1 MKSYLIRPAGA
12 LVLALSLA
20 SCGGG
25 DDDKFTVEGYVSGLQ
40 YPGLVLQNNGGQDLT
55 VAPPATAG
63 EAVKFVFPNKI
74 EYGDTY
80 KVTVKT
86 NPAHQV
92 CDVSSEAPYSNADT
106 AGRLAAI
113 DVRMACEV
121 SKHAIGGTITGLT
134 KDNTGLV
141 LANGPGATF
150 TPVET
155 ALTAATPF
163 KYALGQVAYNDT
175 YGVVVV
181 TQPVGRFCTVSNAA
195 GVMGDVDIDN
205 INVNCVPV

>member
-40 YPGLVLQNNGGQDLT
+40 YPGLVLQNNGQDLP

-63 EAVKFVFPNKI
+63 ETVKFVFPTKI
-74 EYGDTY
+74 DYGDTY

-86 NPAHQV
+86 QPAHQE
-92 CDVSSEAPYSNADT
+92 CDVDENAPFSNADT
-106 AGRLAAI
+106 AGRLSAI
-113 DVRMACEV
+113 DVRMACAV
-121 SKHAIGGTITGLT
+121 QKHYIGGTITGLT
-134 KDNTGLV
+134 KDNTDLI
-141 LANGPGATF
+141 LSNGTGGAF
-150 TPVET
+150 TPTTE

-163 KYALGQVAYNDT
+163 KYVLDQVPYNVT

-181 TQPVGRFCTVSNAA
+181 KQPVGRFCTVSNAA
-195 GVMGDVDIDN
+195 GVMGDADIDN